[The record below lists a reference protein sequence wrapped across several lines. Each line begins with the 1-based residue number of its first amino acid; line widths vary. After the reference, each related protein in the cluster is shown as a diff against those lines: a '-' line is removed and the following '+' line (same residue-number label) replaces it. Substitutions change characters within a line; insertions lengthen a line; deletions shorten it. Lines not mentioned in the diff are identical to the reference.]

1 MNVNETMVKNL
12 YERIRNVET
21 ESYKTS
27 VSVKDLRAMS
37 KRTTIGQ
44 LLKQIDEE
52 NEDVMATNMCI
63 LADAFRDAWS
73 GLVCLQSEK
82 RCFLRVLARVRE
94 ATDNFRITFQEE
106 TTDETIG
113 NSESGLTPYRKT
125 TATAAGLRTCF
136 NSLAIFDN
144 EVSRK
149 AKQQAN
155 ETALNDAAA
164 KLAASLNIDAS
175 LVTPE
180 LLRSLGLTRVTKVG

>member
-12 YERIRNVET
+12 YESIKNVET

-37 KRTTIGQ
+37 KRITVGQ

-52 NEDVMATNMCI
+52 NEDVTVTNICI
-63 LADAFRDAWS
+63 LADAFRDAWN
-73 GLVCLQSEK
+73 GLTCLNAEK
-82 RCFLRVLARVRE
+82 RCFLRVLARVRK

-149 AKQQAN
+149 AKKQAN

-175 LVTPE
+175 LITPE